1 MRGKTSLHLGKK
13 MSLRHNLRTYD
24 EEKWNK
30 DNHIHNERSHL
41 NISEHT
47 PLKKFF
53 DEQFGEA
60 LVAFNEKQYAKH
72 PERVIGMS
80 QKQITATRNQ
90 LEERYGKDSPK
101 VTEKLEKIKREKAVS
116 EYYKQ
121 QKKNV
126 QEAIIQMSNADN
138 FVKLIEEKGF
148 EKAVEI
154 HKEFMARTIA
164 DWEKNNPSLKI
175 FSYSMHFDEA
185 TPHLHLDFIPIA
197 ESSRGLTCKVSLE
210 GALQQLGFKRDKDQK
225 YTETPYKQWRAK
237 QSLRID
243 KVASAYMEIVPNEPS
258 ASKGHLE
265 YWQKKYEIESEKG
278 LRKIIDEFKKK
289 PTIETAKK
297 LIESG
302 TALNEALTSE
312 GKELIK
318 KAQLEMSALEQAK
331 RKAQAIIDNAKIA
344 EAIRKDQEKKLSE
357 RETKLASKEAL
368 LNEREALLGI
378 AEQITARTQAERI
391 MKRNGYVPESYGI
404 ADIMRRTEA
413 QRTAE
418 KGKSR

>member
-30 DNHIHNERSHL
+30 DNHIDKERSHL
-41 NISEHT
+41 NVYEHT
-47 PLKKFF
+47 PLKEFF
-53 DEQFGEA
+53 DKQFGEA

-126 QEAIIQMSNADN
+126 QEAIIQMSDAEN
-138 FVKLIEEKGF
+138 FAKLIEEKGF
-148 EKAVEI
+148 EKAVGI
-154 HKEFMARTIA
+154 HKEFMKRTIA
-164 DWEKNNPSLKI
+164 NWEKNNPSLKI

-185 TPHLHLDFIPIA
+185 TPHLHLDFVPIA
-197 ESSRGLTCKVSLE
+197 ESSRGLTCKVSME
-210 GALQQLGFKRDKDQK
+210 GALQQLGFKREKDQK
-225 YTETPYKQWRAK
+225 YAETPYKQWRNQ

-243 KVASAYMEIVPNEPS
+243 DIARAYMEIVPNEPS
-258 ASKGHLE
+258 GSKGHLE
-265 YWQKKYEIESEKG
+265 YWQKKYEVEAEKG
-278 LRKIIDEFKKK
+278 MKKLIGEFIKK
-289 PTIETAKK
+289 PTLETAKK
-297 LIESG
+297 LIENG
-302 TALNEALTSE
+302 TALNETLTSE
-312 GKELIK
+312 GKKTMKQAEI
-318 KAQLEMSALEQAK
+318 EMSALEQAK
-331 RKAQAIIDNAKIA
+331 RKAQAIIDNAKVT

-368 LNEREALLGI
+368 LDEREALLGI

-404 ADIMRRTEA
+404 ADIMMRTEA

>member
-1 MRGKTSLHLGKK
+1 MRGKTSLHLGKT
-13 MSLRHNLRTYD
+13 MSMKHNLRTYD

-30 DNHIHNERSHL
+30 DNHIDKERSHL
-41 NISEHT
+41 NVYEHT
-47 PLKKFF
+47 PLKEFF
-53 DEQFGEA
+53 DKQFGEA

-101 VTEKLEKIKREKAVS
+101 VAEKLEKIKREKAVS
-116 EYYKQ
+116 EYYRQ
-121 QKKNV
+121 QKKNA
-126 QEAIIQMSNADN
+126 QEAMIQMSDSQN
-138 FVKLIEEKGF
+138 FLKMIEEKGF

-154 HKEFMARTIA
+154 HREFMEKVIE

-197 ESSRGLTCKVSLE
+197 ESSRGLTCKVSME
-210 GALQQLGFKRDKDQK
+210 GALQQLGFKREQDQK
-225 YTETPYKQWRAK
+225 YSETPYKQWRKAE
-237 QSLRID
+237 SLRID

-258 ASKGHLE
+258 ASKGHDE
-265 YWQKKYEIESEKG
+265 YWQHKYKVEAEKG
-278 LRKIIDEFKKK
+278 MKKLISEFTKK

-297 LIESG
+297 LIENG
-302 TALNEALTSE
+302 EALNEALTSE
-312 GKELIK
+312 GKK
-318 KAQLEMSALEQAK
+318 TMKQAQLEMSALEQAK
-331 RKAQAIIDNAKIA
+331 RKAQAIIDNARVS
-344 EAIRKDQEKKLSE
+344 EAFRKDREKKLTE

-368 LNEREALLGI
+368 LNEREALLGV
-378 AEQITARTQAERI
+378 AEQITARKQAERI
-391 MKRNGYVPESYGI
+391 MKQNGYVPESYGI
-404 ADIMRRTEA
+404 ADIMRAEA